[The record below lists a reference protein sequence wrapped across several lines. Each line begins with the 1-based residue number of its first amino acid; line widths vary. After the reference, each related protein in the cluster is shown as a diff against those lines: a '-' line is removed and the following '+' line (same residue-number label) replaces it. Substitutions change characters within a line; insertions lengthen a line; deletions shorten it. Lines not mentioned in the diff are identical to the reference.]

1 MRNDKL
7 EKELELLLLLTEN
20 RSLTLKQL
28 CEKVG
33 VSRRTLYYYLEF
45 FRDTG
50 FKLEKYGNCYSI
62 NRESKFFGRLTERI
76 SFTEEEAI
84 VIRRLL
90 GKVDKRNALVETLK
104 RKIDKFYD
112 FGILAD
118 YNTDEHAAQNINKL
132 HEAIKYELK
141 VVLRNYS
148 SPHSSTTRD
157 RLVEPF
163 MLMDGNCEAR
173 CFEPASGMNKTF
185 KVARMGEVE
194 ILDDP
199 WQFKDQH
206 RQMFTDAFMFSGDKT
221 MTVEMVLGQ
230 LSHNI
235 LTEEY
240 PKTISHITKID
251 NSHWLLQLKV
261 CSYIGIGRFVL
272 GLLNDI
278 EIKGDEGFREYIN
291 GKLQTFNTLYNTAAQ
306 VSAGKDSKQ
315 S

>member
-20 RSLTLKQL
+20 RTLTLEQL
-28 CEKVG
+28 CQKVG
-33 VSRRTLYYYLEF
+33 VSRRTMYYYLEF

-50 FKLEKYGNCYSI
+50 FKLEKYGNMYSI
-62 NRESKFFGRLTERI
+62 DRTSSFFGRLTERI

-90 GKVDKRNALVETLK
+90 KKVDKKNAVVETLK
-104 RKIDKFYD
+104 RKMDKFYD

-118 YNTDEHAAQNINKL
+118 DNIDETAAQNVGRL
-132 HEAIKYELK
+132 HDAIKYERK
-141 VVLRNYS
+141 AVLRNYS

-163 MLMDGNCEAR
+163 MLMDGNREVR
-173 CFEPASGMNKTF
+173 CFEPASGINKTF
-185 KVARMGEVE
+185 KVARMSEVE

-199 WQFKDQH
+199 WTFKEEH
-206 RQMFTDAFMFSGDKT
+206 RQMFTDAFMFSSEKT
-221 MTVEMVLGQ
+221 TTVEMVLGQ

-240 PKTISHITKID
+240 PKTINHLTQID
-251 NSHWLLQLKV
+251 KTHWLLQLKV
-261 CSYIGIGRFVL
+261 CSYIGIGRFTL
-272 GLLNDI
+272 GLLDDI
-278 EIKGDEGFREYIN
+278 EIKGDEGFKEYIKN
-291 GKLQTFNTLYNTAAQ
+291 KLKVFCGLY
-306 VSAGKDSKQ
+306 K
-315 S
+315 